1 MGKYTSIKR
10 NPTCRPQRP
19 HTKGRR
25 PGVFTR
31 DRPPCPRACVGRRG
45 RARDTWRRARR
56 ADHDV
61 ALVVSR
67 RAAQCTI
74 CRMVGSH
81 GPAAEGGTG
90 MTTFHSWD
98 DVKREIFDAE
108 DLDAIAA
115 GAQRMVA
122 EARAHRLAEMRKQ
135 LGLTQ
140 SEVAARMHVR
150 QERVSAIE
158 RGNTKAA
165 EVGTI
170 AAYVA
175 ALGGRLEIVANFD
188 GTPGGCRLRAGESST
203 PCSGEVDQPR
213 PSAKPE
219 GGTPANPG
227 VPPSSSPQAARATSR
242 PPRPSGA
249 PAPCSS
255 SPARPAG
262 TPP

>member
-1 MGKYTSIKR
+1 
-10 NPTCRPQRP
+10 
-19 HTKGRR
+19 
-25 PGVFTR
+25 
-31 DRPPCPRACVGRRG
+31 
-45 RARDTWRRARR
+45 
-56 ADHDV
+56 
-61 ALVVSR
+61 
-67 RAAQCTI
+67 
-74 CRMVGSH
+74 
-81 GPAAEGGTG
+81 

-98 DVKREIFDAE
+98 DVKREVFDAE
-108 DLDAIAA
+108 DLDVIAA

-188 GTPGGCRLRAGESST
+188 GTRVVVA
-203 PCSGEVDQPR
+203 
-213 PSAKPE
+213 
-219 GGTPANPG
+219 
-227 VPPSSSPQAARATSR
+227 
-242 PPRPSGA
+242 
-249 PAPCSS
+249 
-255 SPARPAG
+255 
-262 TPP
+262 